1 MSFLEIFIHVI
12 QMSFRDNLSN
22 DKVKHRHPR
31 VFTSTS
37 EMFTNHDKYLAERVE
52 VESEDG
58 EDFHP

>member
-1 MSFLEIFIHVI
+1 MNHTFDNIDTLDT
-12 QMSFRDNLSN
+12 FR
-22 DKVKHRHPR
+22 
-31 VFTSTS
+31 